1 MRFNNEEPVYNRLS
15 LLCGGD
21 QLQFDQVLGAIFT
34 TLDPIDELLH
44 HLGGTET
51 GIYCESEI
59 DDGLDVHSVIHD
71 IPSIRS
77 TALCL
82 LYAAMLVIFVN
93 IIRESGFRS
102 FDGDSLGIVIEHLSK
117 FRFDTREI

>member
-1 MRFNNEEPVYNRLS
+1 MRFNNKEPVYNRLS

-21 QLQFDQVLGAIFT
+21 QLQFDQVLGAIFAA
-34 TLDPIDELLH
+34 LDPVDEFLH
-44 HLGGTET
+44 HLGGAET
-51 GIYCESEI
+51 GIDGESEI

-82 LYAAMLVIFVN
+82 LYAAMLVIFVTFEN
-93 IIRESGFRS
+93 TIFRRDLAGASCRIRKSCAR
-102 FDGDSLGIVIEHLSK
+102 LRRTLYW
-117 FRFDTREI
+117 RF